1 MKRNTHALRIIC
13 ALVRGRALFTWQE
26 TRVCGFGPGVSA
38 MAQSALRDSS
48 PPRGLLPLWIRLH
61 ARRKTVT
68 VLVTAND
75 TVLDVKNKINEAEWI
90 VPEQQHL
97 VCGRRSVLDDART
110 IGSYMPLLES
120 RDSSDNTINLI
131 LKDTIFVTNLISG
144 AQLQFYVKLNY
155 NSLEDVKE
163 AIKEQTKIPVAW
175 QHFMFH
181 GELLWVAPL
190 MSLGN
195 WGIHEGET
203 LDLVVSSAEV
213 PS

>member
-1 MKRNTHALRIIC
+1 
-13 ALVRGRALFTWQE
+13 
-26 TRVCGFGPGVSA
+26 

-48 PPRGLLPLWIRLH
+48 PPRGSLPLWIRLH
-61 ARRKTVT
+61 EWRKTV
-68 VLVTAND
+68 VVWVTAND
-75 TVLDVKNKINEAEWI
+75 TVLDVKNKINEAESI
-90 VPEQQHL
+90 LREQQHL
-97 VCGRRSVLDDART
+97 ICGPTRFRKHASVLDDART

-155 NSLEDVKE
+155 NSLEDVKKT
-163 AIKEQTKIPVAW
+163 IEQKAEIPVAW

-181 GELLWVAPL
+181 GELLHVAPL

-195 WGIHEGET
+195 WGIHEGDT

>member
-1 MKRNTHALRIIC
+1 M
-13 ALVRGRALFTWQE
+13 
-26 TRVCGFGPGVSA
+26 CGLGPGVSA
-38 MAQSALRDSS
+38 MALSALRDSS
-48 PPRGLLPLWIRLH
+48 PPRGSLPLWIRLH
-61 ARRKTVT
+61 EWRKTVV

-97 VCGRRSVLDDART
+97 VCGPKRFCKLVRAKHASVLDDART

>member
-1 MKRNTHALRIIC
+1 M
-13 ALVRGRALFTWQE
+13 
-26 TRVCGFGPGVSA
+26 CGLGPGVSA
-38 MAQSALRDSS
+38 MALSALRDSS
-48 PPRGLLPLWIRLH
+48 PPRGLLPVWIRLH
-61 ARRKTVT
+61 EWRKTVV

-97 VCGRRSVLDDART
+97 SAAQDSQAVRAKHASVLDDART

>member
-1 MKRNTHALRIIC
+1 
-13 ALVRGRALFTWQE
+13 
-26 TRVCGFGPGVSA
+26 
-38 MAQSALRDSS
+38 
-48 PPRGLLPLWIRLH
+48 
-61 ARRKTVT
+61 
-68 VLVTAND
+68 
-75 TVLDVKNKINEAEWI
+75 
-90 VPEQQHL
+90 
-97 VCGRRSVLDDART
+97 
-110 IGSYMPLLES
+110 MPLLES